1 MIHTLATVNILF
13 LTYANFSDYFP
24 VVLFFKKIA
33 CKENQ
38 NITMST
44 DPKEMK

>member
-1 MIHTLATVNILF
+1 MIHALTTVNILF

-24 VVLFFKKIA
+24 MVLLFLKIA